1 MQQLH
6 LQFFSCRCLRYE
18 PLNLSQSDFFV
29 SQACGAISI
38 ALAIAELFVVCTYRG
53 SISLAIKVIE
63 EAARAFE
70 ALPGLLL
77 LPFIQLALYAI
88 GIFWFLFSFIYLASA
103 GSFDPELGS
112 FQISKTLG

>member
-1 MQQLH
+1 MPS
-6 LQFFSCRCLRYE
+6 SCFHFNLRRSLCRK
-18 PLNLSQSDFFV
+18 PLNFSVLLLFLA
-29 SQACGAISI
+29 QACGAISI
-38 ALAIAELFVVCTYRG
+38 ALAIAELFVVCVYRG

-77 LPFIQLALYAI
+77 LPFIQLVFYFI
-88 GIFWFLFSFIYLASA
+88 GICWFIFSFIYLASA